1 MDNVKNMMKSNRSQ
15 SCKLFLIV
23 ISILLFTSC
32 EPKRLGEAVFDLND
46 FSFGLSVNRLYE
58 NELKKKISLKY
69 SSYSDTIFN
78 DKNGIRKAVAV
89 KYLVSAEK
97 SEGPFA
103 KFKNA
108 SFYNMESV
116 SDVNDN
122 LMKISAKA
130 DCGYGDQMRL
140 LDDLKAAYGKPVVKQ
155 HIASFTTFTWRL
167 DDRTI
172 QIQLEVIPDYENDK
186 NKKNGDFL
194 NPNGGFLKSDSY
206 EPNHIYKMFIH
217 IFNND
222 YIQDLKEQYLYSE
235 NGHKPYLYDYDEKT
249 VSPY

>member
-1 MDNVKNMMKSNRSQ
+1 MKSNRSQ
-15 SCKLFLIV
+15 SFKLFFIV
-23 ISILLFTSC
+23 ISILLFASC
-32 EPKRLGEAVFDLND
+32 EPKRLGEAIFDLND

-58 NELKKKISLKY
+58 NELKKEISQKY

-78 DKNGIRKAVAV
+78 HKDGVRKAIAV

-97 SEGPFA
+97 SEEPFA
-103 KFKNA
+103 KFKNV
-108 SFYNMESV
+108 SFYNMESLA
-116 SDVNDN
+116 DVNDN
-122 LMKISAKA
+122 LMMISVDAN
-130 DCGYGDQMRL
+130 CGYGDQVGL
-140 LDDLKAAYGKPVVKQ
+140 LNDLKAAYGKPVVKQ

-186 NKKNGDFL
+186 NKKKGDFL

-206 EPNHIYKMFIH
+206 EPNHIYKMFVY
-217 IFNND
+217 IFDND
-222 YIQDLKEQYLYSE
+222 YIEELKEQIGFTQSL
-235 NGHKPYLYDYDEKT
+235 NGLKPYLYDYDEKT

>member
-1 MDNVKNMMKSNRSQ
+1 MMEQNKFWGAKVSI
-15 SCKLFLIV
+15 IV
-23 ISILLFTSC
+23 ILLCLFSSC

-46 FSFGLSVNRLYE
+46 FSLGLSVNRLYE

-69 SSYSDTIFN
+69 SAYSDTVFN
-78 DKNGIRKAVAV
+78 HKDGIRKAISV
-89 KYLVSAEK
+89 KYIVSAEK

-103 KFKNA
+103 KFKNV
-108 SFYNMESV
+108 SFYNMQSLA
-116 SDVNDN
+116 DVNDN
-122 LMKISAKA
+122 LMMISTDAN
-130 DCGYGDQMRL
+130 CGYGDQMRL
-140 LDDLKAAYGKPVVKQ
+140 LSDLKKEYGKPVVKQ

-172 QIQLEVIPDYENDK
+172 QIQLEVIPDYENYN
-186 NKKNGDFL
+186 NKKKGDFL

-206 EPNHIYKMFIH
+206 EPNHVYKMFVY

-222 YIQDLKEQYLYSE
+222 YTDELKDQYFYSE
-235 NGHKPYLYDYDEKT
+235 NGNKPYLYDYDEKT

>member
-1 MDNVKNMMKSNRSQ
+1 MMKQNKFWSA
-15 SCKLFLIV
+15 KLLILAVLLFL
-23 ISILLFTSC
+23 FASC

-58 NELKKKISLKY
+58 NELKKEISQKY
-69 SSYSDTIFN
+69 SAYSDTVFN
-78 DKNGIRKAVAV
+78 DKDGIRKAVAV

-103 KFKNA
+103 KFKNV
-108 SFYNMESV
+108 SFYNMQSLA
-116 SDVNDN
+116 DVNDN
-122 LMKISAKA
+122 LMMISADA
-130 DCGYGDQMRL
+130 NCGYGDQMRL
-140 LDDLKAAYGKPVVKQ
+140 LHDLKKEYGKPVVKQ
-155 HIASFTTFTWRL
+155 HIVSFTSFTWRL

-186 NKKNGDFL
+186 NKKGDYL

-206 EPNHIYKMFIH
+206 EPNHVYQMFIH
-217 IFNND
+217 IFDND
-222 YIQDLKEQYLYSE
+222 YIQELKEQYVYSE